1 MVASQKNIPEKVEG
15 VFQAHQAMIPVSNF
29 PEQYFISMRPEFVR
43 LRGAAQGEVGAVG
56 STSTSSSSSIAK
68 NSSTHS
74 SEIVSQQHTSFTG
87 APVVCQV
94 QLSATDE

>member
-15 VFQAHQAMIPVSNF
+15 VFQAQQAMIPVSNF

-56 STSTSSSSSIAK
+56 SSSSIAK